1 MRAEMKGIFIRLVL
15 GAIMAACLAIAL
27 IAAFSCVDHVRIIGE
42 NQMNRFSS
50 YQELESFLAIEP
62 DYYFYERNGGLFT
75 LGTDSVA
82 ESAGPSLV
90 PGQSKDYS
98 DTNVQVV
105 GVDEADIIKTDG
117 EYIYYTSGTTV
128 YIVKAYPSND
138 AELVSEIALDGGVSQ
153 MYVNGD
159 RMVLFTGGGSYS
171 YRYYDYYSYSADTGI
186 KIYDI
191 SNRADPVLVRSVSSD
206 GSYVSSRMIGDYVYV
221 ITNDWAFDDEGEVE
235 LPEIFIDDDVIE
247 VDAQDI
253 YYSDIADSGYG
264 FTTVMAMNIQD
275 DAGEPSYAT
284 MLLGSAGTV
293 YVSTDNIYITL
304 QQYAEDGETTHIHR
318 FSVDG
323 LDVAYT
329 ACGQVPGRLLNQ
341 FSMDEHAGY
350 FRVATTVGRMSR
362 YDGTSMNNLYVLD
375 VNLDVVGTLENLAPG
390 ESIYSA
396 RFMGSR
402 CYLVTF
408 KKVDPFFVIDLADPY
423 NPGVLGE
430 LKITGYSDYLH
441 PYDENHVIGIGKETI
456 AAEYG
461 DFAWYQ
467 GVKISLFDVTD
478 VSNPIEIDKY
488 EIGDRGTDTPV
499 LHDHKAFLF
508 DRLRNLLVMPVL
520 VAEVEDGDTSP
531 TAYGYPV
538 WQGAYVFDIS
548 VDDGI
553 ELRGGITHYDDSF
566 TEDDYW
572 HGHSVNDVR
581 RSLYIEDVLY
591 TVSNGKVMMND
602 IETLDYID
610 RIELT

>member
-1 MRAEMKGIFIRLVL
+1 MRIEMKGMFVRLIL
-15 GAIMAACLAIAL
+15 GAGVATCLAFAL
-27 IAAFSCVDHVRIIGE
+27 IAAFGCVDGVQKIGE
-42 NQMNRFSS
+42 NQMYKFSS
-50 YQELESFLAIEP
+50 YQELEAFLAIEP
-62 DYYFYERNGGLFT
+62 TYYPYDWNGGFLT
-75 LGTDSVA
+75 YSADSVA

-90 PGQSKDYS
+90 PKSSTDYS
-98 DTNVQVV
+98 DTNVQVA

-117 EYIYYTSGTTV
+117 EYIYYTAGTTV
-128 YIVKAYPSND
+128 YMVKAYPATG
-138 AELVSEIALDGGVSQ
+138 AELVSEIELDGGVSQ

-159 RMVLFTGGGSYS
+159 RLVLFTGGGSYS
-171 YRYYDYYSYSADTGI
+171 YMYYYYYSTDTGI

-191 SNRADPVLVRSVSSD
+191 SDRTDPVLIRDVSTG
-206 GSYVSSRMIGDYVYV
+206 GSYVSSRMIGDHVYV
-221 ITNDWAFDDEGEVE
+221 ITNDWAFDDEGQVE
-235 LPEIFIDDDVIE
+235 LPEICVDDDVIE
-247 VDAQDI
+247 IDAQDI
-253 YYSDIADSGYG
+253 YYSDVADSGYG

-275 DAGEPSYAT
+275 DGSEPSYAT
-284 MLLGSAGTV
+284 MLLGSTGTV

-304 QQYAEDGETTHIHR
+304 TDYTEDGETTHIHR

-350 FRVATTVGRMSR
+350 FRLATTVGRMSR
-362 YDGTSMNNLYVLD
+362 YESTSMNNLYVLD
-375 VNLDVVGTLENLAPG
+375 INLEVVGTLENLAPG

-423 NPGVLGE
+423 NPEVLGE

-478 VSNPIEIDKY
+478 VSNPVEIDKY

-508 DRLRNLLVMPVL
+508 DRLRNLLVMPML
-520 VAEVEDGDTSP
+520 IAEVEDGEPVNQRGD
-531 TAYGYPV
+531 YV

-548 VDDGI
+548 VDGGI
-553 ELRGGITHYDDSF
+553 DLKGGITHYDAGY
-566 TEDDYW
+566 YW
-572 HGHSVNDVR
+572 QRSSADDVR

-591 TVSNGKVMMND
+591 TVSNGMVMMND

-610 RIELT
+610 RVELS